1 MAVACPLA
9 IYSTLNHHQL
19 LLATVHWVPSFCLSG
34 WFLVV
39 PALEF
44 ETCYNVFLQVNNN
57 RQGKSGSLSAIYA
70 SATVL
75 GPIVSSFFWALN
87 LWRNLLLQ
95 GWLSLSF
102 VLAGENWDSNILLR
116 ASYAGNEVVA
126 VGRGP
131 AVSRCGLGE
140 LRRLW
145 VQPWGRRNSSHV
157 VKQLPCELVCAE
169 EGGKKWM
176 QSWRIESPLVLQCWA
191 VPLYWGRNCGKQLMM
206 SWEKR
211 GPRTWEPLLF
221 L

>member
-1 MAVACPLA
+1 MHQPLCWD
-9 IYSTLNHHQL
+9 QL
-19 LLATVHWVPSFCLSG
+19 FHP
-34 WFLVV
+34 
-39 PALEF
+39 
-44 ETCYNVFLQVNNN
+44 
-57 RQGKSGSLSAIYA
+57 
-70 SATVL
+70 
-75 GPIVSSFFWALN
+75 FFWALN
-87 LWRNLLLQ
+87 LWRNLLPQ
-95 GWLSLSF
+95 GWLFLSF

-145 VQPWGRRNSSHV
+145 VQPWGRRNSSQV
-157 VKQLPCELVCAE
+157 VKQFPRELVCAE

-176 QSWRIESPLVLQCWA
+176 QVLESRKPLVLQWWA
-191 VPLYWGRNCGKQLMM
+191 MPQYWGRNCGKQLMM

-211 GPRTWEPLLF
+211 ELGNLSCSFNVSRLYLRVGDTSCNHNLNLDFKHLCTLTELFPGHSPARMLSSLLVMSPLRPF